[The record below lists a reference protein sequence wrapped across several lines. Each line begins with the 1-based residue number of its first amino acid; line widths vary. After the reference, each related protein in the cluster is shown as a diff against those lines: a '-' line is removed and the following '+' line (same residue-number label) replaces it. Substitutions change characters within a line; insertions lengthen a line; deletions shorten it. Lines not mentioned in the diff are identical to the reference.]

1 MQMVGLAGLISLLSA
16 CGQGEPP
23 VPVQRFSLDAARR
36 VAGPPMAS
44 PDTADATWT
53 VAQDGQA
60 ILFGKAGSPPLMT
73 LACKLKAQPAQL
85 VVIRHVA
92 ARPGL
97 KAMFPV
103 IGSGRISRFKVD
115 ATLDGSEWR
124 WEGALP
130 ASDELNDVFT
140 GMTELEA
147 TLPGGGSLIMAPSR
161 VPGEFVSW
169 CRANGR
175 SQPAQAT
182 PAPEAMPTPSPEP
195 TPRP

>member
-1 MQMVGLAGLISLLSA
+1 MLAA
-16 CGQGEPP
+16 CGQGDSPEQ
-23 VPVQRFSLDAARR
+23 VQRFSLDAARH
-36 VAGPPMAS
+36 VAGPPLGS
-44 PDTADATWT
+44 PDTADAVWSVGT
-53 VAQDGQA
+53 DGQA
-60 ILFGKAGSPPLMT
+60 IHFGKTGAPPLMT
-73 LACKLKAQPAQL
+73 LACKVKAQPAQL
-85 VVIRHVA
+85 VVIRHVP

-124 WEGALP
+124 WQGALP

-161 VPGEFVSW
+161 IPGEFVTW
-169 CRANGR
+169 CRASGR
-175 SQPAQAT
+175 TQRTQAAT
-182 PAPEAMPTPSPEP
+182 PEVTPTPSPEP

>member
-1 MQMVGLAGLISLLSA
+1 MQ
-16 CGQGEPP
+16 
-23 VPVQRFSLDAARR
+23 VQRFSLDAARH
-36 VAGPPMAS
+36 VAGPPLSS
-44 PDTADATWT
+44 PDTADAAWA
-53 VAQDGQA
+53 VGKDGQA
-60 ILFGKAGSPPLMT
+60 VQFGKAGAPPLMT

-85 VVIRHVA
+85 VVIRHVP

-103 IGSGRISRFKVD
+103 ISSGRISRFKVD

-124 WEGALP
+124 WQGALP
-130 ASDELNDVFT
+130 AADELNDVFT

-161 VPGEFVSW
+161 IPGEFVNW

-175 SQPAQAT
+175 SQ
-182 PAPEAMPTPSPEP
+182 APVPEVTPTPSPEP